1 MRKRL
6 TFEREIII
14 LKLRDSLDFPQAAA
28 MFGTWFALICVGLG
42 AMSLGLATPAGLRP
56 REERAFNDA
65 RSMMV

>member
-28 MFGTWFALICVGLG
+28 MFGTWFALICDGLG
-42 AMSLGLATPAGLRP
+42 AMSLGLAAPGLRP
-56 REERAFNDA
+56 
-65 RSMMV
+65 